1 VRKAEGGM
9 MDRLMEVDENKMT
22 PVRRRRDLE

>member
-9 MDRLMEVDENKMT
+9 MDLLMEVDENEMT